1 MAIDDE
7 NESAIRPRRRSLDR
21 YELFPHSFELVR
33 VRNFVQRRFISVI
46 GDVWDV
52 HFVLV
57 RIGVFATQVGVD
69 HREQVASV
77 MCEFVCV
84 YVHVIIL
91 IEIKMYC
98 CFKSSCDCSLFVAL
112 SV

>member
-21 YELFPHSFELVR
+21 DELFSHSFELVR

-77 MCEFVCV
+77 MCEFVCI
-84 YVHVIIL
+84 YVHVIIFNRNKKCIVVL
-91 IEIKMYC
+91 KALVIVP
-98 CFKSSCDCSLFVAL
+98 CSLR
-112 SV
+112 